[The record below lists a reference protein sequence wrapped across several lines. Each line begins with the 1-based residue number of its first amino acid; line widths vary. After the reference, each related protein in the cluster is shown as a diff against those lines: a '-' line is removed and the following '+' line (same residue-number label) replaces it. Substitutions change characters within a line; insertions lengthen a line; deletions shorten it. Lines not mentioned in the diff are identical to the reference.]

1 MKDLEILLKNS
12 GALPSLPMV
21 YHHIQRVVN
30 DPDANMESIVEI
42 IGEDPSLT
50 VRLLRLANSSFYGF
64 PQQINSLSESV
75 RLIGLK
81 QVRDLCFG
89 TVLIPLF
96 PKNKVD
102 PHFLDHFWRHNI
114 ACGIAARSLAQFR
127 NQKNIEQYF
136 IMGLVHDIGKITI
149 AMNLPDLFETIL
161 KEVIA
166 SGRAMD
172 EVERQHLGYDHTEV
186 GALILNEWK
195 MPQKLIDIVRGHHN
209 FKKIQSGP
217 IELSVVHVANL
228 LVHAMGIGS
237 SGEDI
242 PPPFEESAWTQLG
255 LDVEI
260 LPKLCEEIDRQFLEV
275 ERIFI
280 EP

>member
-1 MKDLEILLKNS
+1 MKDLEGLLKNS
-12 GALPSLPMV
+12 AKLPSLPTV

-64 PQQINSLSESV
+64 PQQVSSLSESV

-89 TVLIPLF
+89 TVLIQLF
-96 PKNKVD
+96 RKNKID
-102 PHFLDHFWRHNI
+102 PVFLDHFWRHNI
-114 ACGIAARSLAQFR
+114 ACGIASRLIAQFT
-127 NQKNIEQYF
+127 NQRNIEQFF
-136 IMGLVHDIGKITI
+136 IMGLVHDIGKLPI
-149 AMNLPDLFETIL
+149 AMNLPDQFESIL
-161 KEVIA
+161 KEIA
-166 SGRAMD
+166 ISGAPMS
-172 EVERQHLGYDHTEV
+172 EIEHRQLGYDHTEV
-186 GALILNEWK
+186 GALILSEWK
-195 MPQKLIDIVRGHHN
+195 MPQSLIDVVRGHHD
-209 FKKIQSGP
+209 FKKIKSGSF
-217 IELSVVHVANL
+217 ELSAIHLANL

-242 PPPFEESAWTQLG
+242 PPPFEEKAWSILG
-255 LDVEI
+255 LE
-260 LPKLCEEIDRQFLEV
+260 LETLSKLCEEVDRQFLEI
-275 ERIFI
+275 ERIFL